1 MLLILTLAILA
12 TGGLVLARRG
22 VSGSDAPERLVAL
35 AASQLQAARRDWG
48 MAMAAELTAVRGQV
62 QRWRFACGVLRVAV
76 FPPVRH
82 RGGVLAV
89 AVAGLT
95 VAVAGT
101 LLAARAAPGMSVF
114 AATLGLLLCGYATV
128 VAWRWTGHAV
138 SPARLAAGA
147 AALAGASAAVTAG
160 LRIAIVRP
168 AATTD
173 GTHLFSILLA
183 VALTGCL
190 ALVITP
196 PGLGEHASAV
206 LWWALGGAI
215 VSSAAAVLV
224 VAACAAASS
233 HSMPAGA
240 RAGVLT
246 AVLGA
251 PVHFAIDMTA
261 LLQVHHFVLAS
272 PFDVAAYAHSGYP
285 TVASYLISDTLGGY
299 IITGMVL
306 YPIGLTG
313 MAVLAAAAAAG
324 SGRRRSDGL
333 PPEAVAGAGARGAT
347 GSCSA
352 RSSCATCARP
362 VSRRNRGL
370 RPAAGSSCR

>member
-1 MLLILTLAILA
+1 MLLILTLATLA

-215 VSSAAAVLV
+215 VSSAAWVAIAITTPFDASQITGLFSPVSAAAVLV
-224 VAACAAASS
+224 VAACAGASS

-313 MAVLAAAAAAG
+313 MAVLAAAAAA
-324 SGRRRSDGL
+324 RI
-333 PPEAVAGAGARGAT
+333 
-347 GSCSA
+347 
-352 RSSCATCARP
+352 
-362 VSRRNRGL
+362 
-370 RPAAGSSCR
+370 RPAAVGRPAA